1 MGMTRSWLV
10 PSMVLVVSAATA
22 APGRAQQPVRPL
34 EITIAA
40 HGGGAIFT
48 EFLEQRVQGDEVLD
62 GERELVA
69 KSSPLI
75 GGSISFSRWEMS
87 EVRLGVDWTGTEI
100 EYRDDSAVE
109 SDALDEE
116 GLADLH
122 LVVAQLAVIRHLMP
136 RDARVSPYL
145 SLGVNV
151 AVWALDEEPGGAVGA
166 TEETQVRFGAT
177 TGIGARFAASPR
189 MGLRIEIDRA
199 TVGNPFDGDSA
210 YRVAGDTFDE
220 PSTVGILRLV
230 GGLSYTL

>member
-1 MGMTRSWLV
+1 MRSARSWLV
-10 PSMVLVVSAATA
+10 PSIILVVSTAAA

-34 EITIAA
+34 EITVAA

-48 EFLEQRVQGDEVLD
+48 EFLEQRVAGE

-69 KSSPLI
+69 KSSPVI

-100 EYRDDSAVE
+100 EYRDDSADE
-109 SDALDEE
+109 SDELDEE

-122 LVVAQLAVIRHLMP
+122 LVVAQLAVVRHLMP
-136 RDARVSPYL
+136 RDARVSPFFT
-145 SLGVNV
+145 LGVNV
-151 AVWALDEEPGGAVGA
+151 AVWALDEEPGGDVGA

-189 MGLRIEIDRA
+189 MGFRIEIDRA

-220 PSTVGILRLV
+220 PSTVGILRLM

>member
-1 MGMTRSWLV
+1 MRSVRSWFV
-10 PSMVLVVSAATA
+10 PSVILVVSMAAA
-22 APGRAQQPVRPL
+22 APARAQQPVRPL
-34 EITIAA
+34 EITVSA

-48 EFLEQRVQGDEVLD
+48 EFLEQRVAGE

-87 EVRLGVDWTGTEI
+87 EVRVGADWTGTEI

-109 SDALDEE
+109 SDELDEE
-116 GLADLH
+116 GLADLN
-122 LVVAQLAVIRHLMP
+122 LIVAQLAIVRHLMP
-136 RDARVSPYL
+136 KGARVSPYFT
-145 SLGVNV
+145 LGVNV
-151 AVWALDEEPGGAVGA
+151 AVWALDEEPDGDVGA

-189 MGLRIEIDRA
+189 MGIRIEIDRA